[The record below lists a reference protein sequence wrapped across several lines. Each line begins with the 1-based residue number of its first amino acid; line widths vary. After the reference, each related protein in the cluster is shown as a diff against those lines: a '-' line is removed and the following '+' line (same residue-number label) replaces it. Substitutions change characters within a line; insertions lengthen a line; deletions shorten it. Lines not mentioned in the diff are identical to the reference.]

1 MKKPENPEILSNNV
15 LKKPENPEILSN
27 NVLKMKNCIIDLH
40 YLPCIAYFE
49 TIQSHPKIIIDIG
62 ENYQKQTYR
71 NRCKILTSQGEH
83 TLSIPII
90 HQAIKMPLKE
100 VKIDHQQKWQRT
112 HWRTIVT
119 NYAKSP
125 FFMYY
130 EHYFEK
136 IFQKEYQFL
145 YEWNLELLKTCL
157 KILKISTEIE
167 IADNYIENI
176 DENTKDLRNCILA
189 KNQQPILQKPYL
201 QVFNTDFIANL
212 SILDLIF
219 CQGKLD

>member
-1 MKKPENPEILSNNV
+1 MSNNVLKKPENPEILSNNVLKKPENPEILSNNVLKNPENPEILSNNVLKKPENPEILSNNVLKNPENPEILSNNV

-112 HWRTIVT
+112 HWRTMVT

-130 EHYFEK
+130 EHYFFK
-136 IFQKEYQFL
+136 IMLIIHKE
-145 YEWNLELLKTCL
+145 
-157 KILKISTEIE
+157 
-167 IADNYIENI
+167 
-176 DENTKDLRNCILA
+176 R
-189 KNQQPILQKPYL
+189 
-201 QVFNTDFIANL
+201 
-212 SILDLIF
+212 
-219 CQGKLD
+219 